1 MTMPPPPPPPVGGFQ
16 TGFGAAPTPFTG
28 IPPLPSMIGSP
39 KKSSLLPLILAILAV
54 LLGSAV
60 YVLRDTLAANEWFLV
75 GYFLTPLLATLA
87 LGFDSLL
94 RIRGQRDP
102 WYSPRKF
109 VSGALRVVVVAG
121 FAVGVLHIIEL
132 GRWLG
137 ESAVQGGWF

>member
-1 MTMPPPPPPPVGGFQ
+1 MPPPPPGGGFID
-16 TGFGAAPTPFTG
+16 GFGATPPPFVGAVASSITG
-28 IPPLPSMIGSP
+28 VP
-39 KKSSLLPLILAILAV
+39 KKSSLLPLILAIGSV

-60 YVLRDTLAANEWFLV
+60 YGLRDLLAANEWFLV
-75 GYFLTPLLATLA
+75 GYFLTPLMATLA

-109 VSGALRVVVVAG
+109 VSGALRAVVIAG
-121 FAVGVLHIIEL
+121 FVVGVLHIIEL

-137 ESAVQGGWF
+137 ESAVQGNWF

>member
-1 MTMPPPPPPPVGGFQ
+1 MTMPPPPPPPGGGFQ
-16 TGFGAAPTPFTG
+16 TGFGATTTPFIG
-28 IPPLPSMIGSP
+28 MAVPSIIGSP

-60 YVLRDTLAANEWFLV
+60 YGLRDTLAANEWFLV

-94 RIRGQRDP
+94 RIKGQRNP

-109 VSGALRVVVVAG
+109 VSGVLRVVVIAG

>member
-1 MTMPPPPPPPVGGFQ
+1 MTMPPPPPPPGGGFQ
-16 TGFGAAPTPFTG
+16 TGFGATTTPF
-28 IPPLPSMIGSP
+28 IVPPVPSIIGSP

-60 YVLRDTLAANEWFLV
+60 YGLRDTLAANEWFLV

-94 RIRGQRDP
+94 RIKGQRNP

-109 VSGALRVVVVAG
+109 VSGVLRVFVIAG